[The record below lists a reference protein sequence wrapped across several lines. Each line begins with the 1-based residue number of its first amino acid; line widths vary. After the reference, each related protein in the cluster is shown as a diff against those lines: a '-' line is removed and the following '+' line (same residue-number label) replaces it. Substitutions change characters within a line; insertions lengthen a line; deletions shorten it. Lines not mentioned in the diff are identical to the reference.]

1 MTIKLR
7 NIAVAATAILLAAC
21 DENTGSMGIIIDN
34 DAISS
39 STETFQIYSS
49 TCMLDS
55 VVANTTKSYL
65 GQVYDPETEAV
76 VKAEFLAQF
85 YTFEDYEL
93 PDNAS
98 IVKNADGLI
107 EADSVELR
115 LYFGSYYGDDGN
127 PMRINIYELDRDNVL
142 REDQTYYATE
152 DLSAYVAE
160 GAKPLA
166 TKTFTP
172 VDYMLAEAVR
182 TASTH
187 YDNVRIRLPKEF
199 GTNILR
205 AAEEH
210 PEYFA
215 DSWQFI
221 HNVCPGFYFN
231 IQSGMGSMLTLDVS
245 ALNVYFRYVSNDSTY
260 VGISRFSAT
269 PEVIQSSS
277 FHNSGLADL
286 IGGQPQPFTYLKT
299 PAALATEL
307 TLPVDQIFE
316 GHETDSVTRARVIL
330 SKYNSSTQSDYAL
343 GTPQQLLMLPKADLG
358 AFFKNHKVADGLTSF
373 TTSFSSSYNTYT
385 FDNISRLL
393 SRLYRLKQATMQA
406 EGLTAEQYAA
416 KYPDWNKVVVVP
428 VVVSTYTDPLTNV
441 ARQTSVTHDFS
452 LSSIK
457 LKGGSEPI
465 DMQVVYSS
473 YH

>member
-1 MTIKLR
+1 MTINLR

-172 VDYMLAEAVR
+172 VDYMLAAR
-182 TASTH
+182 PALTTTTCA
-187 YDNVRIRLPKEF
+187 F
-199 GTNILR
+199 ACLR
-205 AAEEH
+205 
-210 PEYFA
+210 
-215 DSWQFI
+215 S
-221 HNVCPGFYFN
+221 
-231 IQSGMGSMLTLDVS
+231 
-245 ALNVYFRYVSNDSTY
+245 
-260 VGISRFSAT
+260 
-269 PEVIQSSS
+269 
-277 FHNSGLADL
+277 
-286 IGGQPQPFTYLKT
+286 
-299 PAALATEL
+299 
-307 TLPVDQIFE
+307 
-316 GHETDSVTRARVIL
+316 
-330 SKYNSSTQSDYAL
+330 
-343 GTPQQLLMLPKADLG
+343 
-358 AFFKNHKVADGLTSF
+358 
-373 TTSFSSSYNTYT
+373 
-385 FDNISRLL
+385 
-393 SRLYRLKQATMQA
+393 
-406 EGLTAEQYAA
+406 
-416 KYPDWNKVVVVP
+416 
-428 VVVSTYTDPLTNV
+428 
-441 ARQTSVTHDFS
+441 
-452 LSSIK
+452 
-457 LKGGSEPI
+457 SEPI
-465 DMQVVYSS
+465 SFARPKSTPNILPTRGSS
-473 YH
+473 YITFAQDSISISRVAWVRC